1 MARVVCRCH
10 TIASMAKMLPSL
22 LSGVAVFLFVST
34 SSSSDLV
41 VSQIRSHHKDIAVW
55 WTGNAGWLIKSD
67 DLLIGTDLTL
77 DNEEKLQAP
86 PVTASE
92 IATDLDV
99 VFVTHHHSDH
109 CNPETLRVLAQRGR
123 CTFVL
128 PRPCLKELAGFDIPS
143 DRLVVPEPLHPFTVK
158 GIRVEPIHA
167 IHGNQE
173 FTVLTREPDFVE
185 KIAHNCGYVFE
196 IHGKRFFQPGDS
208 VLTEEHLSLQKI
220 DVLFVSPTV
229 HNMYIDRSTLLIN
242 HLQPAYIFPQHFGT
256 YKEIEE
262 ELFWRRGYPDE
273 LKLQLTPE
281 LQHRYH
287 KLSQGQMFEIK

>member
-1 MARVVCRCH
+1 
-10 TIASMAKMLPSL
+10 MAKMLPLL
-22 LSGVAVFLFVST
+22 LSGVAVFLFVNTST
-34 SSSSDLV
+34 SSDLV
-41 VSQIRSHHKDIAVW
+41 LSKIRSHHKGIAVW

-77 DNEEKLQAP
+77 DNDEKVQPP
-86 PVTASE
+86 PVTASD

-99 VFVTHHHSDH
+99 VFVTHHHGDH
-109 CNPETLRVLAQRGR
+109 CNPETLRVLAQHGK

-128 PRPCLKELAGFDIPS
+128 PGPCLKELAGLDIRS
-143 DRLVVPEPLHPFTVK
+143 DRLIVPEPLHPFTVK
-158 GIRVEPIHA
+158 GIHVEPIHA

-196 IHGKRFFQPGDS
+196 IHGKRFLQPGDS
-208 VLTEEHLSLQKI
+208 VLTEEHLSQQSI
-220 DVLFVSPTV
+220 DVLFVSLTV
-229 HNMYIDRSTLLIN
+229 HNMYIDRSTVLIN

-273 LKLQLTPE
+273 LKSRLTPE
-281 LQHRYH
+281 LQQRYH
-287 KLSQGQMFEIK
+287 KLSQGQMFEIE

>member
-1 MARVVCRCH
+1 MTYNRR
-10 TIASMAKMLPSL
+10 MAKLLSL
-22 LSGVAVFLFVST
+22 LLPGAVAVVFVTT
-34 SSSSDLV
+34 SNAGNLV
-41 VSQIRSHHKDIAVW
+41 VDQIRAHHKGIAVW
-55 WTGNAGWLIKSD
+55 WTGNSGWLIKSD

-77 DNEEKLQAP
+77 DNDEKVQPP

-92 IATDLDV
+92 IAPDLNV

-109 CNPETLRVLAQRGR
+109 CNPETLRVLVQSGK
-123 CTFVL
+123 CVFIL
-128 PRPCLKELAGFDIPS
+128 PSPCLKELAGIHIPS
-143 DRLVVPEPLHPFTVK
+143 DRLIVPEPLHPFTVK

-173 FTVLTREPDFVE
+173 FTVLTREPDFIE

-196 IHGKRFFQPGDS
+196 IHGERFLEPGDS
-208 VLTEEHLSLQKI
+208 VLTEEHLSLNKI

-229 HNMYIDRSTLLIN
+229 HNTYLDRSTILIN

-256 YKEIEE
+256 YKEIET

-273 LKLQLTPE
+273 LKLRLTPA
-281 LQHRYH
+281 LQRRYH
-287 KLSQGQMFEIK
+287 QMSQGQMFEIE

>member
-1 MARVVCRCH
+1 
-10 TIASMAKMLPSL
+10 MAKPLSL
-22 LSGVAVFLFVST
+22 FLSGAAALLLVTT
-34 SSSSDLV
+34 SNATNLILN
-41 VSQIRSHHKDIAVW
+41 QIHAHHKGIAVW
-55 WTGNAGWLIKSD
+55 WTGNSGWLIKSD

-77 DNEEKLQAP
+77 DSDEKVQPP

-92 IATDLDV
+92 IAPDLDV

-109 CNPETLRVLAQRGR
+109 CNPETLRVLVQSGK
-123 CTFVL
+123 CVFIL
-128 PRPCLKELAGFDIPS
+128 PSPCLKELAGIHVPS
-143 DRLVVPEPLHPFTVK
+143 DRLIVPEPLHPFTVK

-173 FTVLTREPDFVE
+173 FTVLTREPDFIE

-196 IHGKRFFQPGDS
+196 IHGKRFLEPGDS
-208 VLTEEHLSLQKI
+208 VLTEEHLSLKKI

-229 HNMYIDRSTLLIN
+229 HDMYIDRSTILIN

-273 LKLQLTPE
+273 LKLWLTPE
-281 LQHRYH
+281 LQRRYH
-287 KLSQGQMFEIK
+287 KLSQGQMFQIE

>member
-1 MARVVCRCH
+1 
-10 TIASMAKMLPSL
+10 MAKL
-22 LSGVAVFLFVST
+22 LSLFLSGAAALLLVTT
-34 SSSSDLV
+34 SNATNLILN
-41 VSQIRSHHKDIAVW
+41 QIHAHHKEIAVW
-55 WTGNAGWLIKSD
+55 WAGNSGWLIKSD

-77 DNEEKLQAP
+77 DSNEKVQPP

-92 IATDLDV
+92 IAPDLDV

-109 CNPETLRVLAQRGR
+109 CNPETLRVLVQSGK
-123 CTFVL
+123 CVFIL
-128 PRPCLKELAGFDIPS
+128 PSPCLKELAGIHVPS
-143 DRLVVPEPLHPFTVK
+143 DRLIVPEPLHPFTVK

-173 FTVLTREPDFVE
+173 FTVLTREPDFIE

-196 IHGKRFFQPGDS
+196 IHGKRFLEPGDS
-208 VLTEEHLSLQKI
+208 VLTEEHLSLKKI

-229 HNMYIDRSTLLIN
+229 HDMYIDRSTILIN
-242 HLQPAYIFPQHFGT
+242 RLQPAYIFPQHFGT

-273 LKLQLTPE
+273 LKLWLTPE
-281 LQHRYH
+281 LQRRYH
-287 KLSQGQMFEIK
+287 KLSQGQMFQIE